1 MNVSV
6 ILRILPSW
14 RTGGRLA
21 GQAELIET
29 GETRVFA
36 DHDEMLAFLRQVAA
50 DPASPDPVRSGLPL
64 PVGPEPDAADP

>member
-6 ILRILPSW
+6 LLRLIPAG

-29 GETRVFA
+29 GETTVFS
-36 DHDEMLAFLRQVAA
+36 DHDEMLAFLCVPRLLAKVPGSSSRRHRSIRRRAA
-50 DPASPDPVRSGLPL
+50 AIGRS
-64 PVGPEPDAADP
+64 